1 MLCLLSVCVIVL
13 MCTYHAPP
21 LIAVDKQCKFIEKRK
36 KVVRAP
42 VRLKRTSARFG
53 VFWGDEDKLAAL
65 VAAVWRPLFF
75 ERPPMSAPHAAPHDG
90 AQPAA
95 QDVVEEIVPMM
106 PIVLPIVGAVLMFL
120 LAFIAVT
127 VA

>member
-1 MLCLLSVCVIVL
+1 LTSRANFL
-13 MCTYHAPP
+13 
-21 LIAVDKQCKFIEKRK
+21 KKRK
-36 KVVRAP
+36 KVVRST

-53 VFWGDEDKLAAL
+53 VFWGDGDKLVAL